1 MGQRQQLEKQLIEKA
16 FKDES
21 FRKQLV
27 ENPGA
32 AIEAETGRKIPE
44 TVKIKVLEEDPQ
56 TVYLVLP
63 DTLGMSGQ
71 NELTDEE
78 LNSVAGGGPTMN
90 SCYIAC

>member
-1 MGQRQQLEKQLIEKA
+1 MNKRQQLEQQLIEKA
-16 FKDES
+16 MKDQS

-32 AIEAETGRKIPE
+32 EIEAETGWKIPE
-44 TVKIKVLEEDPQ
+44 TVRITVLEEDPQ

-63 DTLGMSGQ
+63 DALGMSGQ

-78 LNSVAGGGPTMN
+78 LNIVAGGGPTWY